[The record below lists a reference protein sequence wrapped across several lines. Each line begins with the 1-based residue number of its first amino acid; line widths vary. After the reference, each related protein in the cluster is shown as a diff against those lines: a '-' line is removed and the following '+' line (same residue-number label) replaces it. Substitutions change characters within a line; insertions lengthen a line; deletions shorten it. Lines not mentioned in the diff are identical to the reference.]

1 MNEIYH
7 YGMPRRSGR
16 YPWGSGSR
24 PFQSDKGI
32 QNLKEAYSNNL
43 EKFGKDREHNVLY
56 ITGLSGSGKSTTAL
70 SIKKDNDI
78 VIHLDGYSEEENKG
92 IQNSDFN
99 KWLKNNIPE
108 WDNVYFKDS
117 SKPQYWNK
125 VDEFAKAIEEYGKE
139 QFDNGNRVI
148 VEGVQIFDN
157 WLYPN
162 SEFFTKK
169 PTITL
174 NTNYKI
180 SNKRAIQRDEI
191 TEALMER
198 VKRYEVA
205 QLKIDDFIHDTKS
218 YQTGYEY
225 VLDIIHGRR

>member
-1 MNEIYH
+1 MNELYH
-7 YGMPRRSGR
+7 YGIKRRSGR
-16 YPWGSGSR
+16 YPWGSGDR
-24 PFQSDKGI
+24 PYQRDKGL
-32 QNLKEAYSNNL
+32 QNLKNAYSNNL

-70 SIKKDNDI
+70 SIKKDNDVI
-78 VIHLDGYSEEENKG
+78 IHLDGYSEEENKDV
-92 IQNSDFN
+92 QNSDFN
-99 KWLKNNIPE
+99 KWLNNNISE
-108 WDNVYFKDS
+108 WDDVYFKNS

-162 SEFFTKK
+162 SDFLEKM
-169 PTITL
+169 PTIVI
-174 NTNYKI
+174 NTNSKI

-191 TEALMER
+191 TESLIDR
-198 VKRYEVA
+198 VKQYEIA
-205 QLKIDDFIHDTKS
+205 QLKIDEFINNTKS